1 MKILIDLFIK
11 SYFMM
16 DVFWVFCLIIVCV
29 EIIFF
34 LIIKHKEYNKLLQ
47 EYKELVDEF
56 NKLAEV
62 NIELRKEIKASLN
75 RQLLDF
81 FIGNCKTND
90 K

>member
-1 MKILIDLFIK
+1 
-11 SYFMM
+11 M
-16 DVFWVFCLIIVCV
+16 DVFWVFCLTIVYV
-29 EIIFF
+29 GIIFF
-34 LIIKHKEYNKLLQ
+34 IIITEHKEYNKLIQ
-47 EYKELVDEF
+47 EYNELVDEF
-56 NKLAEV
+56 NQLAEI

>member
-1 MKILIDLFIK
+1 
-11 SYFMM
+11 M

-34 LIIKHKEYNKLLQ
+34 IIIKHKEYNKLLQ

-56 NKLAEV
+56 NQLAEV
-62 NIELRKEIKASLN
+62 NFELRKEIKASLN

-81 FIGNCKTND
+81 LIGNCTKDEKFKTKN
-90 K
+90 